1 MPPFSPPVVLLRSRD
16 AHLARV
22 SASPP
27 LRGRRVS
34 ELGLSGLDRLDG
46 PDMLE
51 FRA

>member
-1 MPPFSPPVVLLRSRD
+1 M
-16 AHLARV
+16 
-22 SASPP
+22 
-27 LRGRRVS
+27 RGKRVS